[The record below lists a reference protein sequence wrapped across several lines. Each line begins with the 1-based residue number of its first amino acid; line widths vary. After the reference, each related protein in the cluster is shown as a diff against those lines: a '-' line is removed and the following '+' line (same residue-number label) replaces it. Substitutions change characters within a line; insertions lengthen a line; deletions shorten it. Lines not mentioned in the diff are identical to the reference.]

1 MKTPMDY
8 HTEKTISLV
17 LMSPDYP
24 ASGLQEITSKYPQV
38 FHGLINY
45 SYSWISVANPLIMRY
60 LFATRMRISL

>member
-24 ASGLQEITSKYPQV
+24 ASGLQEITSKNPR
-38 FHGLINY
+38 Y
-45 SYSWISVANPLIMRY
+45 SMV
-60 LFATRMRISL
+60 